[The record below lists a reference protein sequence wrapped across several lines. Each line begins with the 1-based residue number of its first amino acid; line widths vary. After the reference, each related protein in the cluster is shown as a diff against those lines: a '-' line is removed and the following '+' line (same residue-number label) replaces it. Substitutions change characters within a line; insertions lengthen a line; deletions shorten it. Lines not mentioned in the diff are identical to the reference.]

1 MTPDLAPTILEL
13 LGLPAPAGPGG
24 MEGQGLGAPL
34 AGHPP
39 PAPRRHVVASEA
51 TWMCKWAYRTDEYKL
66 IVSREPDLYGGPP
79 VELYD
84 LVVDPDETVNL
95 AEARPEL
102 RDALH
107 LEFEGWLGRRLAALG
122 RRQDPVEAHGS
133 MHRKFLRPL
142 PLRKR
147 IKRAV
152 RGWWRGPQPATPI
165 RGAPAGAGAR

>member
-1 MTPDLAPTILEL
+1 
-13 LGLPAPAGPGG
+13 
-24 MEGQGLGAPL
+24 
-34 AGHPP
+34 
-39 PAPRRHVVASEA
+39 
-51 TWMCKWAYRTDEYKL
+51 MCKWAYRTDEYKL
-66 IVSREPDLYGGPP
+66 IVSCEPDLYGGPP

-152 RGWWRGPQPATPI
+152 RGWWRGPQPATPT